1 MNRRNRGGVRV
12 DATSESVIRPTAA
25 PRKRGRPVG
34 DREARSGELIA
45 AARAVIARDGYAGA
59 SLRKVAEQAGV
70 STGAGSYYFENKE
83 AMVVAVAES
92 LFDEFDAW
100 LAAQGD
106 ACDPRSLCDSL
117 LAWTTLGGG
126 ETWLVCLQLM
136 VGARGDPGL
145 AAVIAERDGRFM
157 ANLTR
162 LIERGQAEGLIR
174 RDFPADVLADQ
185 LGAMGDGWALSY
197 PLEPERFAPDRVRL
211 LAASAAAML
220 TPAAAPHR

>member
-1 MNRRNRGGVRV
+1 MNS
-12 DATSESVIRPTAA
+12 TSATAA
-25 PRKRGRPVG
+25 PPPAPPRKRGRPVG
-34 DREARSGELIA
+34 DREARSSELTA
-45 AARAVIARDGYAGA
+45 AARTVIARDGYAGA

-83 AMVVAVAES
+83 AMVIAVAES

-100 LAAQGD
+100 LAAHGD
-106 ACDPRSLCDSL
+106 ACDPQALCDSL

-136 VGARGDPGL
+136 VGARGDAAL

-162 LIERGQAEGLIR
+162 LIERGQAQGLIR

-197 PLEPERFAPDRVRL
+197 PLEPERFAPDRMRL

-220 TPAAAPHR
+220 APPGGAHP